1 MDPYEV
7 LGIPRGATSEAV
19 KAAYR
24 KRAQQAHPDRDSSAG
39 SGERFQA
46 IQRAYEVLS
55 DPERRAQYDATG
67 RMDEAPDQESQAMGY
82 VATLLHGML
91 DSADVAHTDMVAR
104 MRAQCQ
110 TDMATLDQQT
120 AMLKKQQARRRTV
133 LERLTGERMRA
144 IVEAEIGQLDQAIA
158 TLTGKVVILKRAQEI
173 IAEHAY
179 RTDGVEEQW
188 VFGYGAASPVV

>member
-1 MDPYEV
+1 MTPYET
-7 LGIPRGATSEAV
+7 LGVAQDATPETI

-24 KRAQQAHPDRDSSAG
+24 KRAQQAHPDRDATAG
-39 SGERFQA
+39 SGERFRA
-46 IQRAYEVLS
+46 IQQAFEVLS

-82 VATLLHGML
+82 VATLLHGVL
-91 DSADVAHTDMVAR
+91 DAADVAHTDLVAR
-104 MRAQCQ
+104 MHAQCQ
-110 TDMATLDQQT
+110 TDMATLDQQA

-158 TLTGKVVILKRAQEI
+158 ALTGKVVILKRAQEI

-179 RTDGVEEQW
+179 RTDGIEELR
-188 VFGYGAASPVV
+188 VFGYGAATQGI